1 MLDTPILQ
9 ACRNNDYESVLA
21 IIKDATRPTVLGG
34 HLRCR
39 PQRTVGALDEQSVD
53 DRDEIDQT
61 PLIIA
66 SQHGCI
72 EIVALLLKYGANIEH
87 QNQQCETALIS
98 AAQEGHTDIVKLLL
112 EAGADPKR
120 TNSDG
125 ETALQLVIKYR
136 QKKEIIDLLRM
147 NLGIH

>member
-1 MLDTPILQ
+1 MLDTPIIQ

-21 IIKDATRPTVLGG
+21 NIN
-34 HLRCR
+34 
-39 PQRTVGALDEQSVD
+39 QQSVD

-66 SQHGCI
+66 SQHGCT
-72 EIVALLLKYGANIEH
+72 EIVALLLKYGSNIEH
-87 QNQQCETALIS
+87 QNQQGETALIS

-112 EAGADPKR
+112 DAGADPTR
-120 TNSDG
+120 PNSDG

-136 QKKEIIDLLRM
+136 QKKEIIELLRM